1 MNEFTDI
8 TVSVEN
14 FVATV
19 EICRPPHNFFDFSL
33 IQQIADAFNRLD
45 QDTSC
50 RAIVLASEGK
60 AFCAGA
66 NFGSGQADNSGTA
79 EFTEKGFQN
88 TTGKLYEEAI
98 RLFNSKTPIVAAI
111 QGPAIGGGLGL
122 ALVADFRIGCESSK
136 FSANFVKLGLHQGFG
151 ITHTLPRVIGQ
162 QQANRMLLSGNRLSG
177 LEALEIGLID
187 GYVTTDKVRETSI
200 ELALEIAQN
209 APLAVQSVRETMR
222 KGLAKQVSSITKHEL
237 SEQQRLRATDDAY
250 EGIKA
255 VSERRPGVFLGT

>member
-8 TVSVEN
+8 KVSVEN
-14 FVATV
+14 LVATV

-33 IQQIADAFNRLD
+33 IKQIADAFDDLD
-45 QDTSC
+45 HDTNC

-66 NFGSGQADNSGTA
+66 DFGSGQADNSGSA

-88 TTGKLYEEAI
+88 TTGKLYTEAA
-98 RLFNSKTPIVAAI
+98 RLFDCDKPIVAAI

-122 ALVADFRIGCESSK
+122 ALVADFRIGCESSR

-151 ITHTLPRVIGQ
+151 ISHTLPRLIGQ

-177 LEALEIGLID
+177 REALAIGLID
-187 GYVTTDKVRETSI
+187 EYVPQKIIREASC
-200 ELALEIAQN
+200 ELAYEIAQN
-209 APLAVQSVRETMR
+209 APLAVQSVRTTMR
-222 KGLAKQVSSITKHEL
+222 RGISKQVSAITKHEL
-237 SEQQRLRATDDAY
+237 NEQQRLRKTDDAY

-255 VSERRPGVFLGT
+255 VSERRRGVFSGT

>member
-8 TVSVEN
+8 KVSVEN
-14 FVATV
+14 LVATV

-33 IQQIADAFNRLD
+33 IKQIADAFDDLD
-45 QDTSC
+45 HDTNC

-66 NFGSGQADNSGTA
+66 DFGSGQADNSGSA

-88 TTGKLYEEAI
+88 TTGKLYTEAT
-98 RLFNSKTPIVAAI
+98 RLFDCDKPIVAAI

-122 ALVADFRIGCESSK
+122 ALVADFRIGCESSR

-151 ITHTLPRVIGQ
+151 ISHTLPRLIGQ

-177 LEALEIGLID
+177 REALAIGLID
-187 GYVTTDKVRETSI
+187 EYVPQEIIREASY
-200 ELALEIAQN
+200 ELAHEIAKN
-209 APLAVQSVRETMR
+209 APLAVQSVRSTMR
-222 KGLAKQVSSITKHEL
+222 RGISKQVSSITKHEL
-237 SEQQRLRATDDAY
+237 SEQQRLRKTDDAY

-255 VSERRPGVFLGT
+255 VSERRPGVFSGT